1 MVENRLSL
9 KHLPS
14 KLNAIERFTIVSLPP
29 MCMEN
34 VGLGEDNSIQNQSLE
49 DWKPYLI
56 EAEARFKPKISCWV

>member
-49 DWKPYLI
+49 D
-56 EAEARFKPKISCWV
+56 